1 MKNTM
6 RLLKAALIMIDA
18 NWFYAITVR
27 DYGSVELQGNFNTNL
42 VRRLVALKFE
52 FKPVGESTC
61 GHIIA
66 TRGRITVILT

>member
-1 MKNTM
+1 
-6 RLLKAALIMIDA
+6 
-18 NWFYAITVR
+18 
-27 DYGSVELQGNFNTNL
+27 VELQGNFNTNL